1 MARGKNRHLKKYCY
15 DLCHRTFYL
24 CSLLGVLRCRVLYL
38 GASQAAQTVNN
49 LPTMQE
55 TQVQSLGRE
64 DPLEKEKATHSS
76 SLAWGIP
83 WTQPLTH
90 SEFLFIYGVRECFN
104 FIDIHVAAQL
114 SKQHSLQK

>member
-1 MARGKNRHLKKYCY
+1 MPQNILPMFSSRSFTVSCLIFRG
-15 DLCHRTFYL
+15 F
-24 CSLLGVLRCRVLYL
+24 
-38 GASQAAQTVNN
+38 QAAQTVNN

-55 TQVQSLGRE
+55 TQVQSLGWE